1 MFVPLVTYWM
11 AQTVANARAMEH
23 GQGMT
28 LPATVS
34 IHVGAIW
41 SNNLSEMPTIVNF
54 SILL

>member
-11 AQTVANARAMEH
+11 AQTAANARAMEH

-34 IHVGAIW
+34 ISVSAIFAYGQCKA
-41 SNNLSEMPTIVNF
+41 NHC
-54 SILL
+54 